1 MTPQKLLNYSALF
14 LFQLL
19 PVFQR
24 PSPVKKKNEC
34 GGSCFM
40 LLLVPRPF
48 SLSLLI
54 ETYLAVSPFQFFSL
68 SLSFAQVFHD
78 ESGLNK
84 PQRH

>member
-40 LLLVPRPF
+40 LLLGSVLF
-48 SLSLLI
+48 LSLSLDRNLPRRFS
-54 ETYLAVSPFQFFSL
+54 TPVSL
-68 SLSFAQVFHD
+68 SLSLSLKCFTMKAD
-78 ESGLNK
+78 
-84 PQRH
+84 